1 MPRAP
6 SCQILQLAAEGPLQP
21 QSYSWG
27 KRRLTMAM
35 LSPVVPPKKKT
46 CYRYESYREAWS
58 LFTKSRAELRCCHN

>member
-1 MPRAP
+1 
-6 SCQILQLAAEGPLQP
+6 LQP